1 MPPVKELRVVVN
13 RYAALDGDGD
23 PAGTVSNVHRRGG
36 LVGAQREMRGGSVK
50 IVYQDEPTALP
61 NLPAYR
67 AALRTGELLA
77 ADEPTA
83 RVAGRDFV
91 PVAVALASAAS
102 AAAARH
108 LAECGEL
115 PAWAR
120 PPASTPPST
129 PAP

>member
-13 RYAALDGDGD
+13 KFAALDGDGD

-50 IVYQDEPTALP
+50 IAYQDEPTTLP

-77 ADEPTA
+77 ADEATA
-83 RVAGRDFV
+83 RVAGRPFV
-91 PVAVALASAAS
+91 PVDKALASAADV
-102 AAAARH
+102 AAARH
-108 LAECGEL
+108 LADCGEL
-115 PAWAR
+115 PAWAQ
-120 PPASTPPST
+120 PSPLASPT